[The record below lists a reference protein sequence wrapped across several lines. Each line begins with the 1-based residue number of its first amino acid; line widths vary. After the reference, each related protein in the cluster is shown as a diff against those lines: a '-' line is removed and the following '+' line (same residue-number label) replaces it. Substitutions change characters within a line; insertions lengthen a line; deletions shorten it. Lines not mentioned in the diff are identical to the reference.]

1 MPVLASQV
9 SGSEVERLRAK
20 LHERLKDII
29 EVLVD
34 DAGFSV
40 TAALSDDEI
49 EELVFMVLKE
59 AKRPLT
65 WRELKAIF
73 SGVVGEDRLRKIL
86 LSLKARNEVAELTRT
101 RYSLPEYIPPE
112 EFDKVKN
119 PIILKKIRGEIEAG
133 PAYQ

>member
-20 LHERLKDII
+20 LHEKLKDII